1 MFREENTYE
10 NITDSG
16 YASSRTHNDNEN
28 EVFKAYLNQKLKS
41 TD

>member
-16 YASSRTHNDNEN
+16 YASSRTYNDNEN

>member
-1 MFREENTYE
+1 MFCEENTYE

-16 YASSRTHNDNEN
+16 YAFSRTHNDNEN